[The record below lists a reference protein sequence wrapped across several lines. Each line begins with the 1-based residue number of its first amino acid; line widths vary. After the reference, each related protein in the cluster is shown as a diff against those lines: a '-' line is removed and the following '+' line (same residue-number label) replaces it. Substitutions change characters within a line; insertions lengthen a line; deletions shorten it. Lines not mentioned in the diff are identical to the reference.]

1 MPKELVDRKTID
13 FVLYALCQITILLL
27 AVIML
32 IYLHQIYPP
41 NGYLPPMIYLI
52 GVALAAN
59 VSTTLRHYRQS
70 SREYKR
76 IIEQL
81 R

>member
-1 MPKELVDRKTID
+1 MPKKLDDRKTID
-13 FVLYALCQITILLL
+13 FILYALCQITILAL
-27 AVIML
+27 AAIML

-41 NGYLPPMIYLI
+41 NGYFPPVIYLI

-59 VSTTLRHYRQS
+59 VSTTLRYYRRS
-70 SREYKR
+70 SQEYKR
-76 IIEQL
+76 IIEEL